1 MLVSKK
7 TEAAVQRFS
16 APLLFKKFWLVP
28 NRTLVVVFIFS
39 KDASWVGMQLYQ
51 KLTLQLV
58 LSCNFSE
65 IYMILFLKNTSGL
78 LFK

>member
-28 NRTLVVVFIFS
+28 NKTLAVVFIFS

-65 IYMILFLKNTSGL
+65 IYMTLFLKNTSGL